1 MSEAAK
7 TPMESSTTMV
17 RIMMPMDANV
27 AGNVFGGSIMRL
39 IDEVASIVAFKHSRS
54 NVVTASIDR
63 MDFYSP
69 VYIGDLLRL
78 IASINYTHRTSMEI
92 GVRVEAEN
100 PLTGEVRHTG
110 TCFLTY
116 VALDKNRKPTL
127 VPHLRPVTNE
137 EKRRWKQAERRRST
151 RLKGV
156 GKRLG

>member
-1 MSEAAK
+1 
-7 TPMESSTTMV
+7 
-17 RIMMPMDANV
+17 MMPMDANV

-116 VALDKNRKPTL
+116 VALDSNRKPTL
-127 VPHLRPVTNE
+127 VPHLRPVTEE
-137 EKRRWKQAERRRST
+137 EKRRWKQAEQRRSA
-151 RLKGV
+151 RLKEV
-156 GKRLG
+156 DKRIGQVT

>member
-1 MSEAAK
+1 
-7 TPMESSTTMV
+7 MV

-27 AGNVFGGSIMRL
+27 AGNVFGGSILRM
-39 IDEVASIVAFKHSRS
+39 IDEAASIVAFKHSRS

-69 VYIGDLLRL
+69 VYIGDMLRL
-78 IASINYTHRTSMEI
+78 IASINYVHRTSMEI

-116 VALDKNRKPTL
+116 VALDKQHRPIPVPPLKPET
-127 VPHLRPVTNE
+127 E
-137 EKRRWKQAERRRST
+137 DEQRRWKEAEERRER
-151 RLKGV
+151 RLEEISKGDE
-156 GKRLG
+156 